1 MAVTPGGQPASE
13 FRAMI
18 DNDIKTISEVI
29 KAANLKFEN

>member
-1 MAVTPGGQPASE
+1 VTPGGQPGSE

-18 DNDIKTISEVI
+18 DKDIKVLSEVI